1 MAFQQEKLQKTVL
14 GKSREVLSSS
24 DGPIRG
30 QGQKPELGLP
40 ELHREPKAVWH
51 GCSPLQQQDV
61 AANGSVPVLRT
72 HTHTHTRSPG
82 VPRPVFHSS
91 LAIPSRAAAAF
102 PAMPCLTVS
111 SAAHS
116 WALTLGGHEA
126 VQARLM
132 CGQTHLSRSSKI

>member
-14 GKSREVLSSS
+14 GKKKAEKFSPALMGPSEDRDRSQSWDSLNSTGSPRQSGTAALPFSSRMWQ
-24 DGPIRG
+24 PMAPCPFCAR
-30 QGQKPELGLP
+30 
-40 ELHREPKAVWH
+40 
-51 GCSPLQQQDV
+51 
-61 AANGSVPVLRT
+61 
-72 HTHTHTRSPG
+72 THTRSPG